1 MKNRTL
7 VSVIIPAYNRPEFLK
22 PTINSIIRQS
32 ISEIQVIVVSNGL
45 NKENKEV
52 SNSFNDNRI
61 EFYEQ
66 ENKGSPSAPRNY
78 GIKKAKG
85 KYIAFCDDDDIWIAD
100 KLEKQIAALENNPD
114 CGICYTKMLRF
125 DGKINGQCHMA
136 GPADFKS
143 LLFTNTV
150 PISSVLVKRSL
161 LNTHK
166 LFCETK
172 EVGNSEDYEFLLRLS
187 LYTNLYFVDDYLI
200 EYWTG
205 DNRITK
211 LDSRSDINNIFKY
224 LTTKFRIYLKIYL
237 ENKAFLFSFF

>member
-32 ISEIQVIVVSNGL
+32 ISEIKVIVVSNGL

-125 DGKINGQCHMA
+125 DGKNKWAVPHEA

-172 EVGNSEDYEFLLRLS
+172 
-187 LYTNLYFVDDYLI
+187 
-200 EYWTG
+200 
-205 DNRITK
+205 K
-211 LDSRSDINNIFKY
+211 
-224 LTTKFRIYLKIYL
+224 
-237 ENKAFLFSFF
+237 